1 MPPPPNTLPSSLRSL
16 PSVRQT
22 TSLLLK
28 HASHLKH
35 FSVDLSAIDEVVNQ
49 VLGLIRRDYPAPSA
63 IPFHSRWRH
72 FDSASE
78 KRVEKYLFLGGGSSV
93 DSSVDAN
100 EKVRRV
106 LDLFVVSV
114 LLDAGAGAK
123 WKYKFERDGTVLGRS
138 EGLALA
144 SLAWFLDGAFSLDP
158 SNPLRVDAAKLSTL
172 SLKDLHSAFQVS
184 PENPLEGDIGRLSLL
199 TRLGTVLTSP
209 ETAHFFY
216 NKQNN
221 DYRPGNMLDYV
232 LSHAKQSGQTKSVDV
247 SVLWSVVMDGLS
259 GVWPATRTTL
269 DGISLGDVWPS
280 QAIQSIFQKE
290 SVRIEGIPKDAHL
303 QNLHVVAFHKLSQW
317 LTYSLMEPF
326 SLIGVKFEGLDVMTG
341 LAEYR
346 NGGLFVDMNVI
357 TLKKETLERGLANAK
372 TAGVPRFEV
381 FDDAVVEWRGLT
393 VALLDL
399 VGERVQ
405 KALGMSKD
413 ELPLVK
419 VLEAGTWKLGREV
432 AAKLRPDTKGP
443 PIEIISDGT
452 VF

>member
-28 HASHLKH
+28 HTSHLKH

-93 DSSVDAN
+93 DSNVDSKVDAN
-100 EKVRRV
+100 EKVRLTRATCPG
-106 LDLFVVSV
+106 LFVVSV

-172 SLKDLHSAFQVS
+172 SLKTSTLHSKYPPKTPSKENWPLIPPYPSRHS
-184 PENPLEGDIGRLSLL
+184 PH
-199 TRLGTVLTSP
+199 SP

-232 LSHAKQSGQTKSVDV
+232 LSHAKQSG
-247 SVLWSVVMDGLS
+247 
-259 GVWPATRTTL
+259 VWPATRTTL

-280 QAIQSIFQKE
+280 QAIHSIFQKE

-326 SLIGVKFEGLDVMTG
+326 SLVGVKFEGLDVMTG

-405 KALGMSKD
+405 KALGMI
-413 ELPLVK
+413 
-419 VLEAGTWKLGREV
+419 LEAGTWKLGREV